1 MERKTRKI
9 VTMYGWLHPRS
20 KVERLYPLCSEDGWR
35 LVPTKDCVSDERK
48 SVVVYALGSNKNLIK
63 T

>member
-1 MERKTRKI
+1 MDQKTRKV

-20 KVERLYPLCSEDGWR
+20 KVERLYPPCSEGGWR
-35 LVPTKDCVSDERK
+35 LVPTKDRVSDERK
-48 SVVVYALGSNKNLIK
+48 SLAVYALGSNKNLIK